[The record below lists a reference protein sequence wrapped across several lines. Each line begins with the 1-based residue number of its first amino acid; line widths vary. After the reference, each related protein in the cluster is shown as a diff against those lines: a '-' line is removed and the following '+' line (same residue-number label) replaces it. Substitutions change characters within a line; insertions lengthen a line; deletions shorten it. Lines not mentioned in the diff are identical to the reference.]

1 MHILNDCEYFR
12 IYIENLIKQSKLAIK
27 LFKEGKEK
35 MYVEDSTYRRSLTKL
50 SLVFSH
56 MLAEVKA
63 IFPQGT
69 YIGDGFRITKYDAAE
84 FWKNSFGVGK
94 TTVPWK
100 QFRQTLQAVHAISS
114 GLEAM
119 ALKSTIDLTCNDHI
133 SIFEYD
139 VFTRLFQPW
148 THLLQNWNLLAVTH
162 PGYCAFMTYDE
173 VKARLLKHLEQP
185 GSYIFRLS
193 CTRLGQWAI
202 GYVTPEHTILQTI
215 PQNKSLCQALID
227 GAREGYYLYP
237 DGKLVNPDVSQ
248 HLITPADEHIAVTE
262 EQYELY
268 CEMGSTFQLCK
279 ICAENNKDIRLEPC
293 GHLMCHFCLEQ
304 WQDTGGDGCPFCRSE
319 IKDIHSIVVDP
330 FVPLREQLVSHSA
343 TVDLQENH
351 VDVDEEEIMEEVSQ
365 WMPFSDSRGFSLHQP
380 SNDLNRQTGDGPP
393 PLPQRRNQLQNM
405 QTPTSPTL
413 VVTHASPFASPRTSN
428 KSSPHS
434 SPFNSPRNSP
444 KNSPRT
450 SPLVSPKTSPRS
462 SPQVSPCN
470 SPQDS
475 PIQGRRGRPP
485 LPLPVGLDEESPP
498 AIPER
503 RYKNR
508 NGSMDKKDKKKDF
521 QSERNSQR
529 DTIGYASIDATR
541 AQGVQ
546 EMHCQDH
553 NPTNYAKLAYPP
565 QDEDF
570 EANGKRTPANGNMFA
585 DICTNDEGTP
595 YDFPLPVLSEKEDF
609 KNNKRTKENGL
620 EGTAR
625 DLEPVLEPFADD
637 PFRAHKK
644 GAQFEN
650 DFIKEAPLVV
660 RLPAARSQSH
670 YSGAPRT
677 SNGKRHKQSSPP
689 RTFVKARSSDD
700 VLDDACHANVRTNSN
715 SNENEQNKS
724 STAGVLPNRA
734 SRPVLGAR
742 NSWAG
747 PEARSFHN
755 PTYGGRVDPNR
766 LEPQND
772 VHRPPPRFPDDVNA
786 EAMQFYEE
794 DFTILQAQ
802 GYTREEITRALIV
815 ADNNFAMARKILREF
830 SQGTR
835 KL

>member
-1 MHILNDCEYFR
+1 
-12 IYIENLIKQSKLAIK
+12 
-27 LFKEGKEK
+27 
-35 MYVEDSTYRRSLTKL
+35 
-50 SLVFSH
+50 
-56 MLAEVKA
+56 
-63 IFPQGT
+63 
-69 YIGDGFRITKYDAAE
+69 
-84 FWKNSFGVGK
+84 
-94 TTVPWK
+94 
-100 QFRQTLQAVHAISS
+100 
-114 GLEAM
+114 
-119 ALKSTIDLTCNDHI
+119 
-133 SIFEYD
+133 
-139 VFTRLFQPW
+139 
-148 THLLQNWNLLAVTH
+148 
-162 PGYCAFMTYDE
+162 
-173 VKARLLKHLEQP
+173 
-185 GSYIFRLS
+185 
-193 CTRLGQWAI
+193 
-202 GYVTPEHTILQTI
+202 
-215 PQNKSLCQALID
+215 
-227 GAREGYYLYP
+227 
-237 DGKLVNPDVSQ
+237 
-248 HLITPADEHIAVTE
+248 
-262 EQYELY
+262 
-268 CEMGSTFQLCK
+268 
-279 ICAENNKDIRLEPC
+279 
-293 GHLMCHFCLEQ
+293 
-304 WQDTGGDGCPFCRSE
+304 
-319 IKDIHSIVVDP
+319 
-330 FVPLREQLVSHSA
+330 
-343 TVDLQENH
+343 
-351 VDVDEEEIMEEVSQ
+351 
-365 WMPFSDSRGFSLHQP
+365 
-380 SNDLNRQTGDGPP
+380 
-393 PLPQRRNQLQNM
+393 
-405 QTPTSPTL
+405 
-413 VVTHASPFASPRTSN
+413 
-428 KSSPHS
+428 
-434 SPFNSPRNSP
+434 
-444 KNSPRT
+444 
-450 SPLVSPKTSPRS
+450 
-462 SPQVSPCN
+462 
-470 SPQDS
+470 
-475 PIQGRRGRPP
+475 
-485 LPLPVGLDEESPP
+485 
-498 AIPER
+498 
-503 RYKNR
+503 
-508 NGSMDKKDKKKDF
+508 MDKKDKKKDF

-609 KNNKRTKENGL
+609 KNDKRTKENGL

-772 VHRPPPRFPDDVNA
+772 VHRPPPRFPDDVNT